1 MRRGELY
8 PPHVGGE
15 FGYGA
20 ALPILIELSSIPDY
34 GATGI
39 HRELVSPE
47 RRVAA
52 GKYPC
57 NLLCSTRAARQGPW
71 KAVGDNMILPNEDRW
86 REVRARMLAFVV
98 DRPRIQR
105 QLAAVVIDGLLCIVA
120 AWIAFSLRLG
130 VWELVSLPIVSFTA
144 VALLFWYP
152 IAWRMGVY
160 RSLIRFSGART
171 IADLAVACAALI
183 VPLFIAFVLLRF
195 PLVPRTLCVLHP
207 MVFLLLLGASRIAI
221 RFVLLDLF
229 KVVSPNA
236 HRVLVYGAGRAGQQL
251 ALSLRHES
259 QVHLVGFVDDDLR
272 LDGQRLDGVSV
283 FGANRLKEV
292 LEDTEVDEVL
302 LAIPSASRARR
313 REIIETLQNEEVY
326 VRSLPNLTNII
337 EGTVTVSDLRE
348 IQIEELLGR
357 ETVAANE
364 LLMGRTIAGKTVL
377 VSGAGGSI
385 GSELCRQIVRCR
397 PARLVLLEQSEYALY
412 AIEQELGEL
421 MRELGIS
428 VPVIPEMANVS
439 ERSSMRRVYSHY
451 RPETVFH
458 AAAYKHVPLVEANPI
473 SGLRN
478 NIMGTLHSVE
488 AAEEVGVANFIL
500 ISTDKA
506 VRPTNIMGA
515 SKRVCELVLQ
525 ARAEQTTGKT
535 VFSMVRFGN
544 VLGSS
549 GSVVPRFK
557 AQIAAGGPVTL
568 THREITRYFMTIPE
582 ASQLVIQASAMAK
595 GGEVFVLD
603 MGQPVKIIDLARSMI
618 RLSGLSVRDE
628 DNPDGDIQI
637 AETGLRPGEKL
648 YEELLIG
655 DNPEPTNH
663 SRIMRA
669 REGMWAWEELDRELQ
684 NLDGAIRSGDSV
696 GAVQVVVRLVPEFV
710 PDGEW
715 VKRLGAS
722 VG

>member
-1 MRRGELY
+1 MM
-8 PPHVGGE
+8 VQNN
-15 FGYGA
+15 
-20 ALPILIELSSIPDY
+20 
-34 GATGI
+34 
-39 HRELVSPE
+39 V
-47 RRVAA
+47 
-52 GKYPC
+52 
-57 NLLCSTRAARQGPW
+57 
-71 KAVGDNMILPNEDRW
+71 RW
-86 REVRARMLAFVV
+86 RAMREQILSFIV
-98 DRPRIQR
+98 DRPRVQR
-105 QLAAVVIDGLLCIVA
+105 QLMAVAIDGFLCIAAV
-120 AWIAFSLRLG
+120 WIAFSLRLG
-130 VWELVSLPIVSFTA
+130 VWDLFSLPIATFA
-144 VALLFWYP
+144 IFALLLWYP
-152 IAWRMGVY
+152 IAWKTGVY

-171 IADLAVACAALI
+171 IADLAIACGLLAL
-183 VPLFIAFVLLRF
+183 PLFVVCVVFRLPA
-195 PLVPRTLCVLHP
+195 VPRTLCVLHP
-207 MVFLLLLGASRIAI
+207 IVFLLLLSASRVAI
-221 RFVLLDLF
+221 RFSLLDLL
-229 KVVSPNA
+229 KVVSA
-236 HRVLVYGAGRAGQQL
+236 SARRVVVYGAGRAGQQL

-259 QVHLVGFVDDDLR
+259 QVHLVGFVDDDIR
-272 LDGQRLDGVSV
+272 LDGQRLDGVPV
-283 FGANRLKEV
+283 FGANRLHQL
-292 LEDTEVDEVL
+292 LEDTDIDEVL

-313 REIIETLQNEEVY
+313 REIIETLQDEEVY
-326 VRSLPNLTNII
+326 VRSLPNLTSVI
-337 EGTVTVSDLRE
+337 EGTVTVSDLHE

-357 ETVAANE
+357 EAVAPNE
-364 LLMGRTIAGKTVL
+364 LLMGKTIVGKTVM

-385 GSELCRQIVRCR
+385 GSELCRQIIRCR
-397 PARLVLLEQSEYALY
+397 PARLILLEQSEYALY

-428 VPVIPEMANVS
+428 VPIVPEMANVS

-488 AAEEVGVANFIL
+488 AAEEVGVANFTL

-515 SKRVCELVLQ
+515 SKRVCELILQ
-525 ARAEQTTGKT
+525 ARAAQPGVKT

-603 MGQPVKIIDLARSMI
+603 MGQPVRIAELARSMI
-618 RLSGLSVRDE
+618 RLSGLSVRDA
-628 DNPDGDIQI
+628 DNPDGDIEVV
-637 AETGLRPGEKL
+637 ETGLRPGEKL

-655 DNPEPTNH
+655 DNPEATNH
-663 SRIMRA
+663 PRIMRA
-669 REGMWAWEELDRELQ
+669 REGLWPWDRLKLDLEQ
-684 NLDGAIRSGDSV
+684 LDGVIRQSGNSLDGV
-696 GAVQVVVRLVPEFV
+696 RIIMRLVPEFI
-710 PDGEW
+710 PDRSWSETT
-715 VKRLGAS
+715 VTDRFSA
-722 VG
+722 

>member
-1 MRRGELY
+1 
-8 PPHVGGE
+8 
-15 FGYGA
+15 
-20 ALPILIELSSIPDY
+20 
-34 GATGI
+34 
-39 HRELVSPE
+39 
-47 RRVAA
+47 
-52 GKYPC
+52 
-57 NLLCSTRAARQGPW
+57 
-71 KAVGDNMILPNEDRW
+71 MILMDDDHW
-86 REVRARMLAFVV
+86 GDLRAKIVPFVV

-105 QLAAVVIDGLLCIVA
+105 QLAAVAIDGFLCIA
-120 AWIAFSLRLG
+120 AVWIAFSLRLG
-130 VWELVSLPIVSFTA
+130 VWELASPPILSFAA

-152 IAWRMGVY
+152 ITWKTGVY

-171 IADLAVACAALI
+171 IADLAIACAALA
-183 VPLFIAFVLLRF
+183 VPLFIVCVVFRL
-195 PLVPRTLCVLHP
+195 PSVPRTLSLLHP
-207 MVFLLLLGASRIAI
+207 IIFLLLLGASRIAI

-229 KVVSPNA
+229 KVVSVNA
-236 HRVLVYGAGRAGQQL
+236 RRVLVYGAGRAGQQL

-272 LDGQRLDGVSV
+272 LDGQRLDGVPV
-283 FGANRLKEV
+283 FGANRLRDL
-292 LEDTEVDEVL
+292 LEDTEIDEVL
-302 LAIPSASRARR
+302 LAIPSASRSRR
-313 REIIETLQNEEVY
+313 REIIDTLKNEEVY
-326 VRSLPNLTNII
+326 VRSLPNLTGII
-337 EGTVTVSDLRE
+337 EGSVTVNDLRE

-357 ETVAANE
+357 ETVAANQ
-364 LLMGRTIAGKTVL
+364 LLMSRTTSGKIVL

-412 AIEQELGEL
+412 AIEQELIEL
-421 MRELGIS
+421 MRDLRIDVPLVLELAS
-428 VPVIPEMANVS
+428 AS
-439 ERSSMRRVYSHY
+439 ERSSMNRIYKHH

-478 NIMGTLHSVE
+478 NIMGTLHSVA
-488 AAEEVGVANFIL
+488 AAEAVGVANFIL

-515 SKRVCELVLQ
+515 SKRVCELILQ
-525 ARAEQTTGKT
+525 ARAERPDIKT

-557 AQIAAGGPVTL
+557 AQIEAGGPVTL

-582 ASQLVIQASAMAK
+582 AAQLVVQASAMAK

-603 MGQPVKIIDLARSMI
+603 MGQPVKIFDLATSMI
-618 RLSGLSVRDE
+618 HLSGLSVRSA

-637 AETGLRPGEKL
+637 IETGLRPGEKL

-655 DNPEPTNH
+655 DSPEKTKHP
-663 SRIMRA
+663 RIMRA
-669 REGMWAWEELDRELQ
+669 REGLWHWEELERELQ
-684 NLDGAIRSGDSV
+684 ELDATIRGTGDSIA
-696 GAVQVVVRLVPEFV
+696 AVQTISRLVPEFV
-710 PDGEW
+710 PDARWIE
-715 VKRLGAS
+715 RLSANNG
-722 VG
+722 